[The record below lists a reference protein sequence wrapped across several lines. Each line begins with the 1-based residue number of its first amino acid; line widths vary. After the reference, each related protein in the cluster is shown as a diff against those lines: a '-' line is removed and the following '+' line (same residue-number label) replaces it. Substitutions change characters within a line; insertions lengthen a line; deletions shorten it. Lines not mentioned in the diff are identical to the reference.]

1 MIHDVFVGEKSGQV
15 TMNNEYINIYAA
27 SCDNIVTIPPKK
39 WILLR
44 ELTITYSTKT
54 GKGKNIDSNI
64 PFEW

>member
-15 TMNNEYINIYAA
+15 TMNILTFMLLL
-27 SCDNIVTIPPKK
+27 VTIPPKK